1 VRGDKLSEMSSVWA
15 RLLKEEPSPAAK
27 RAVEPRLARFGKTK
41 DVLIECLRSAAGVWW
56 LPGVPRPVKKRL
68 DEEGAWRRLFTLA
81 TVYFFWR
88 ATASSATRD
97 ARLRKLAEAL
107 GRVQVLVEKARQD
120 NVGTDL
126 IGQFID
132 GVLPREPRGRF
143 VLDND
148 GTLRAEFFP
157 EIDFREIAASLHA
170 YKAAVERSVRDVAPR
185 QPGPVAALPPAYI
198 AALADAYLDFT
209 GKNPGAGQGPFYRFV
224 MQFRAALDPTY
235 KLKDESGEE
244 RIDESMLEAIK
255 KALRVWKRT
264 RGHSSK

>member
-1 VRGDKLSEMSSVWA
+1 VKPRIGKLSVYEVRRS
-15 RLLKEEPSPAAK
+15 LEPSPAAK
-27 RAVEPRLARFGKTK
+27 RAVEWGLAKFGKNK
-41 DVLIECLRSAAGVWW
+41 DILLECLRSAGGMWW
-56 LPGVPRPVKKRL
+56 LPGVPRPVRKPFN
-68 DEEGAWRRLFTLA
+68 EEGAWRRLSTLA
-81 TVYFFWR
+81 AVYFLWR
-88 ATASSATRD
+88 GTAPSASRE

-107 GRVQVLVEKARQD
+107 GRVQALAEKARQD

-132 GVLPREPRGRF
+132 GVLPREPRGHLVR
-143 VLDND
+143 DND

-157 EIDFREIAASLHA
+157 EIDFREIVAHLNA

-235 KLKDESGEE
+235 KSKDECGDV
-244 RIDESMLEAIK
+244 RIDESMIEAIK
-255 KALRVWKRT
+255 KALRHWKRA
-264 RGHSSK
+264 RGRSVK